1 MENPA
6 AEETEHHEDTCM
18 SESSVEAMMVME
30 VILDEREVKN
40 KGSKVRIQSME
51 TEVEFQSEEREI
63 IVADNEH
70 N

>member
-1 MENPA
+1 
-6 AEETEHHEDTCM
+6 M